1 MDATAGGEAKSNT
14 RVCAEGSRSLPTPKR
29 IRIPSRPI
37 YVCAILVLLAG
48 LFWISAEVPAKAG
61 TVPTYNV
68 KNYGAVGNGTQD
80 DTNAIQA
87 AINAV
92 DPAAG
97 GTVYVPNGVYLV
109 RYNAQGGNTSLNLKS
124 NMTFQ
129 MDAGAEIKLAANNS
143 GWYQVIA
150 ISIAQDVTITGG
162 TITGD
167 RTSHTGATGE
177 YGYGISIW
185 NSKNITIDGVKAR
198 DCWGDGF
205 FVDGTDGTTSH
216 NVTIQ
221 NCTYDHNR
229 RQGLTICDLNGGT
242 VTGST
247 FINTKGTSTEV
258 GIDLEPYDSAQV
270 VSNITISGNTF
281 RNNLAGVVA
290 GGAAGSVSNVTI
302 SGNTLENNTGG
313 GMWIDSSRSFAISSN
328 IVRNNGDQGIELLGC
343 PGFNVNG
350 NQVYGNQG
358 SGIRLEAGY
367 NTSTVSTNCT
377 IQYNT
382 VTGNAWNGIELI
394 GGSTYNSVTGNN
406 IWGNGGQPIYTDGTP
421 NNTIAGNSF
430 DPNNPISP
438 PSPDGGAAWYFA
450 EGYTGVGFSEV
461 LCLGN
466 PQAKPA
472 NVIITYMFN
481 GMPSVDQSVL
491 VPASS
496 RVTVDV
502 NSFVGPGKSVSC
514 VVRAN
519 EQIVAERAM
528 YFNYNGAWTGG
539 SDTLGAAKPSQTWY
553 FAEGYTGPGFEEY
566 ICILNPGDSN
576 ADLTLRFQTQEAG
589 EIVKRGLQ
597 VPAHSRQT
605 FRVNDL
611 LGGSYQTSLKVES
624 SQAIVAERPM
634 YFSYAS
640 ISGAG
645 SWTGGHVVMGASS
658 ISKSYYFAEGT
669 TRPGFEEY
677 LTLQNPNSAAIQVD
691 ATYLLGNGQGSAIT
705 RSYRVGERSRLTVF
719 VPEEIGWG
727 KDVSVK
733 LSSSSEFLAERP
745 MYFDYH
751 GEWDGGHD
759 VLGATTPATTWFFAE
774 GYTGDSFN
782 EWLCL
787 QNPGND
793 VAEVT
798 ITYYPTSG
806 TPTTKPHTV
815 SPNSRLTVNV
825 NDDAGSSLEISA
837 RVTSDEPIVAER
849 PMYFAYRGAW
859 TGGHDAVGFAS
870 YP

>member
-1 MDATAGGEAKSNT
+1 MDATAGEEAKSDT
-14 RVCAEGSRSLPTPKR
+14 RVCAERSRWLSIPKR
-29 IRIPSRPI
+29 IRKPPRPI
-37 YVCAILVLLAG
+37 YVWAILVLLAG
-48 LFWISAEVPAKAG
+48 LFWIPAKAA
-61 TVPTYNV
+61 TVPIYNV

-97 GTVYVPNGVYLV
+97 GTVYVPNGLYLV
-109 RYNAQGGNTSLNLKS
+109 RHNAQGGNTSLKLKS

-129 MDAGAEIKLAANNS
+129 MDAGAEIKLVTNSADIYAILALNN
-143 GWYQVIA
+143 
-150 ISIAQDVTITGG
+150 AQDVSITGG

-167 RTSHTGATGE
+167 RATHTGTTGE
-177 YGYGISIW
+177 WGHGISVA
-185 NSKNITIDGVKAR
+185 NGKNITIDGVKAR

-205 FVDGTDGTTSH
+205 IVDGVDCTTSH

-221 NCTYDHNR
+221 NCTGDNNR
-229 RQGLTICDLNGGT
+229 RQGLSICNLNGGT
-242 VTGST
+242 IKDST
-247 FINTKGTSTEV
+247 FINTNGTCPQAGV
-258 GIDLEPYDSAQV
+258 DLEPYDSAQTV
-270 VSNITISGNTF
+270 TNVTISGNTL
-281 RNNLAGVVA
+281 RNNDSGVVA

-302 SGNTLENNTGG
+302 SGNVIESNRVHGF
-313 GMWIDSSRSFAISSN
+313 WIDSSRSFDISSN
-328 IVRNNGDQGIELLGC
+328 IVRNNDGPGIELLGC
-343 PGFNVNG
+343 TGFNVNG
-350 NQVYGNQG
+350 NQVLNNRD
-358 SGIRLEAGY
+358 SGIGLAAGY
-367 NTSTVSTNCT
+367 NTSTVSTNNT

-382 VTGNAWNGIELI
+382 VTGNAGNGIELT
-394 GGSTYNSVTGNN
+394 GGSTYNSVSGNN

-430 DPNNPISP
+430 DPNNPVNP
-438 PSPDGGAAWYFA
+438 PGPDGGSAWYFA
-450 EGYTGVGFSEV
+450 EGYTGDGFSEV

-466 PQAKPA
+466 PQATPA

-528 YFNYNGAWTGG
+528 YFNYAGLTGG

-566 ICILNPGDSN
+566 ICILNPGDSV

-589 EIVKRGLQ
+589 EIVKSGLQ

-611 LGGSYQTSLKVES
+611 LGGSYQTSLEVES

-645 SWTGGHVVMGASS
+645 SWTGGHVVMGATSPAR
-658 ISKSYYFAEGT
+658 KWYFAEGT
-669 TRPGFEEY
+669 TRGGFEEW
-677 LTLQNPNSAAIQVD
+677 LCLENPGSEPITVD
-691 ATYLLGNGQGSAIT
+691 ATYQLGPNQGDPIQK
-705 RSYRVGERSRLTVF
+705 SYTVPARQRLTISVNKELG
-719 VPEEIGWG
+719 PD

-733 LSSSSEFLAERP
+733 LTSSADFIAERP
-745 MYFDYH
+745 MYFDYQ
-751 GEWDGGHD
+751 EVWDGGHD

-774 GYTGDSFN
+774 GYTGDNFN

-793 VAEVT
+793 VAKVT

-806 TPTTKPHTV
+806 TPISKPHTV

-825 NDDAGSSLEISA
+825 NDDAASNLEISA
-837 RVTSDEPIVAER
+837 RVSSDEPIVAER
-849 PMYFAYRGAW
+849 PMYFAYQGVW
-859 TGGHDAVGFAS
+859 TGGHDVVGFVPS
-870 YP
+870 P